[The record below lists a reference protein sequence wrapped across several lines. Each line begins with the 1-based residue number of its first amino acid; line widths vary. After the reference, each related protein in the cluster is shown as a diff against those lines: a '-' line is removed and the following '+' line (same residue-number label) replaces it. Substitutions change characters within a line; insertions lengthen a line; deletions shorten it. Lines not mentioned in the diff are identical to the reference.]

1 MIAQQQPPVWR
12 VQESQRW
19 NAQRNP
25 PLRAVGRRSA
35 ASQRNRGQSPGGS
48 VGAMGDV
55 AQELADLQNRFHLLE
70 GDRKAFYEQSQLTL
84 KHNKEVC
91 DTLRRE
97 NKDLRAALSSMHKER
112 GGGAGSDAALL
123 NDAEVAKIETQLTL
137 LRQKQNQLVHGN
149 KAKEKQLTQFED
161 ELRDLGKNGA
171 RPAHEAN
178 PLMRQIRTL
187 ENRLDK
193 AMIKYN
199 EAQSI
204 RKTYDQIVKR
214 LKEERVNFDNQ
225 LGAIEATLGAKEHD
239 YEELLLMSHDAS
251 HAKDVAR
258 AELSRLT
265 VLVQEERKARE
276 KEVTERRNAVQARQ
290 EMAERMEERE
300 KMRREIVLASQ
311 GDLGE
316 ASEQA
321 LKQNV
326 VTNALHHQLNAQVV
340 EGEQQVMS
348 AYEAAFRKIKESTGV
363 SDVNEV
369 IQKFL
374 TQEQTQGN
382 LTQLTKEAQARIE
395 QLAEER
401 IATKA
406 MVDEVK
412 YSGGTGHGSRQEVE
426 QWERKH
432 TELASGLERSKTRHA
447 RLQKL
452 FIDIRVGIEHMADK
466 LEPVKLDVPPVPVS
480 DETIVDVM
488 LQCDSKLMKLN
499 EAAASLPPEAL
510 AEPRPYTA
518 GKDDEGY
525 NVRVTL
531 IDSPDMEDDDTDD
544 GVEPEIPDRTM
555 MKKMHGMMLDKAN
568 AKGKKRRKRFV
579 GAEGGEKPPSNL
591 GKGAPR
597 AAAGS
602 GYSATVGTRSMG
614 RRGELE

>member
-1 MIAQQQPPVWR
+1 MGEA
-12 VQESQRW
+12 S
-19 NAQRNP
+19 AST
-25 PLRAVGRRSA
+25 AVS
-35 ASQRNRGQSPGGS
+35 
-48 VGAMGDV
+48 D
-55 AQELADLQNRFHLLE
+55 ELADLQNRFHLLE

-225 LGAIEATLGAKEHD
+225 LGAIEATLKAKEHD

-251 HAKDVAR
+251 HAKDVAKG
-258 AELSRLT
+258 ELGRLQG
-265 VLVQEERKARE
+265 LVGEERKARD
-276 KEVTERRNAVQARQ
+276 KELGERRSAVHARE
-290 EMAERMEERE
+290 EMNTRMEERE
-300 KMRREIVLASQ
+300 KARRDIVLEAQ

-316 ASEQA
+316 KAEQA

-326 VTNALHHQLNAQVV
+326 VTNALHHTLNVNVV

-374 TQEQTQGN
+374 HSHRAIIPFTPRNSPPFTG
-382 LTQLTKEAQARIE
+382 
-395 QLAEER
+395 
-401 IATKA
+401 
-406 MVDEVK
+406 DPEVPHAGGDPREPRQDDLRRDVPDRE
-412 YSGGTGHGSRQEVE
+412 SGGGAPEGEDGGRRDALLRRLDGGVAEGGGRVGAEARRQGHRPRADEDAPRTRPEVL
-426 QWERKH
+426 R
-432 TELASGLERSKTRHA
+432 RHA
-447 RLQKL
+447 RRHRAPHRQARGGERLHPPATLPRRISL
-452 FIDIRVGIEHMADK
+452 FSHPAS
-466 LEPVKLDVPPVPVS
+466 PPP
-480 DETIVDVM
+480 
-488 LQCDSKLMKLN
+488 LPG
-499 EAAASLPPEAL
+499 EARR
-510 AEPRPYTA
+510 PRRPRDRRHHRRRDGA
-518 GKDDEGY
+518 
-525 NVRVTL
+525 VRVEA
-531 IDSPDMEDDDTDD
+531 DQN
-544 GVEPEIPDRTM
+544 V
-555 MKKMHGMMLDKAN
+555 
-568 AKGKKRRKRFV
+568 
-579 GAEGGEKPPSNL
+579 
-591 GKGAPR
+591 
-597 AAAGS
+597 
-602 GYSATVGTRSMG
+602 
-614 RRGELE
+614 